1 VKRTTAQRVIE
12 AIERLAGVPGTPV
25 AALGYGGDWCV
36 CQYMLEAD
44 GGPTKCYIIGPS
56 RKDERSAIRA
66 WNAMVRRVRKAN
78 AQGLEVTK

>member
-1 VKRTTAQRVIE
+1 MKRTTAQRVIE

-44 GGPTKCYIIGPS
+44 DGPQIYGPL
-56 RKDERSAIRA
+56 RDDERSAIRA
-66 WNAMVRRVRKAN
+66 WNAMVRRLRKAN
-78 AQGLEVTK
+78 AQDHEVAE